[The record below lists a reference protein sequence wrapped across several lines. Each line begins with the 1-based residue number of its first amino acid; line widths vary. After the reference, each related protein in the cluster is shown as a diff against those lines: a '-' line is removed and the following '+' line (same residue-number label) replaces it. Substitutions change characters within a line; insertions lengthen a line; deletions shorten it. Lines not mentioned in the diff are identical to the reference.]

1 MAIGEYAVKIVIIRH
16 GEVDYKMRKW
26 SNSEEVSQD
35 YKMYDQAPVISAE
48 YNVPKSGSQAYYV
61 SSLSRTLE
69 TAKAMFG
76 EQDYIVSELIDE
88 VPLSAS
94 IETKLRL
101 PLVFWNITG
110 RIQWLF
116 NNKRQKESRKETIIR
131 AERFVE
137 DLVSKNED
145 CAIVTHGFF
154 MITLLNVMK
163 KKGFYIKGKS
173 SGFANGEY
181 TIAEI

>member
-1 MAIGEYAVKIVIIRH
+1 MNIVIIRH
-16 GEVDYKMRKW
+16 GAVDYNIRKW
-26 SNSEEVSQD
+26 SNSEEVNHDFEAYNIAPIISAKYHVPQGD
-35 YKMYDQAPVISAE
+35 YK
-48 YNVPKSGSQAYYV
+48 AYYV
-61 SSLSRTLE
+61 SSLPRTLE

-101 PLVFWNITG
+101 PLAFWDITG

-116 NNKRQKESRKETIIR
+116 NSKRQKESQKETIIR

-145 CAIVTHGFF
+145 CVIVTHGFF
-154 MITLLNVMK
+154 MITLLEVMK
-163 KKGFYIKGKS
+163 KKGFSIKGKS